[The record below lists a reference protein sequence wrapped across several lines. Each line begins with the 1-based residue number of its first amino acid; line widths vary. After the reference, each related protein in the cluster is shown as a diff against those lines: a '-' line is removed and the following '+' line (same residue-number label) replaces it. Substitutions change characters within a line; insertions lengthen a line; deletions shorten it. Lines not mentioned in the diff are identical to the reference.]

1 MLLRGVCGETYALF
15 WHTSASKAYEIVRPI
30 FYKRETQNENEVEVL
45 RGFTPVRCK
54 FTLSQTAGEEVPP
67 IQIPKWDMVLAKSKL
82 GLRQV
87 EFDSTNGNLQGFS
100 AVAWSSRYHG
110 LPSTAGRPISTS
122 EVTLFWVIRCLA
134 AMKSMYTTVARWKLK
149 PRSWPCFV

>member
-30 FYKRETQNENEVEVL
+30 SYKRETQNENEVEVL

-100 AVAWSSRYHG
+100 AVAWS
-110 LPSTAGRPISTS
+110 
-122 EVTLFWVIRCLA
+122 
-134 AMKSMYTTVARWKLK
+134 
-149 PRSWPCFV
+149 